1 MLQRAASL
9 CNSTQGCPS
18 ERLSGMRTSGIS
30 ATVITFNEEQNI
42 RDCLE
47 SIAWMD
53 EIIVVDAFSTDN
65 TVAICRQYTDRV
77 VQRQWPGHVLQKQFA
92 LEQARGQWI
101 LSLDADERLS
111 PEAAAEI
118 RRKVV
123 DGSTAADG
131 FVFPR
136 QSFYLGRWILHG
148 GWYPDRKLRL
158 VRRGKGKWTG
168 DDPHD
173 KLVVE
178 GTTEQCSGKIYHYVY
193 RDIAQ
198 QLKTVDSFS
207 RITAAQWYSE
217 GVPARLLPMAV
228 RPPLKFLETYVW
240 KRGFL
245 DGMPG
250 FIIAIISSY
259 YVFLKYAKLW
269 ELHAARN
276 TRRQKPEN
284 G

>member
-1 MLQRAASL
+1 
-9 CNSTQGCPS
+9 
-18 ERLSGMRTSGIS
+18 MRTPGIS

-47 SIAWMD
+47 SIAWVD
-53 EIIVVDAFSTDN
+53 EIIVIDAFSTDT
-65 TVAICRQYTDRV
+65 TVAICRQYTDNV
-77 VQRQWPGHVLQKQFA
+77 LQRQWPGHVLQKQFA

-118 RRKVV
+118 RQKAV
-123 DGSTAADG
+123 DGGSAADG
-131 FVFPR
+131 FMFPR
-136 QSFYLGRWILHG
+136 QSFYLGRWIRHG

-158 VRRGKGKWTG
+158 VRRGRGRWTG

-207 RITAAQWYSE
+207 RITAAQWRRE
-217 GVPARLLPMAV
+217 GMPARVLPMV
-228 RPPLKFLETYVW
+228 VKPPLKFLETYVW

-250 FIIAIISSY
+250 FIIAMISSY

-269 ELHAARN
+269 ELQSAQN
-276 TRRQKPEN
+276 TRRHKPEN
-284 G
+284 S